1 MQLKAE
7 ILLQLTPF
15 PNWFH
20 HSIDAEA
27 DGNCKTWLCVM
38 KCHSVYVTVAPLQS
52 SCRRGNEQLH

>member
-1 MQLKAE
+1 MQVKAE

-27 DGNCKTWLCVM
+27 DGNCKKTWVCVM
-38 KCHSVYVTVAPLQS
+38 KCHSVYVT
-52 SCRRGNEQLH
+52 SCSKGNERLH